1 MKTNLLDELFEEIQG
16 SQALKRTENRML
28 LAQKIDMG
36 MKAKG
41 WNKTKFAKEIGQ
53 KNSVITRW
61 LSGTHNFTSDTLTDI
76 ADVLGIDLLDT
87 SIETSKVSNVVKVSS
102 SPMPEGYNIANL
114 FQNSTLLN
122 STSNFLN

>member
-87 SIETSKVSNVVKVSS
+87 SIETSKISNVVKVSY
-102 SPMPEGYNIANL
+102 SPMPDGYNIANL

>member
-1 MKTNLLDELFEEIQG
+1 MKTNLLDELFEEIQD
-16 SQALKRTENRML
+16 SKALKRTENRML

-76 ADVLGIDLLDT
+76 SELLNINLIDSKIDN
-87 SIETSKVSNVVKVSS
+87 SISTTFIQVSIPSSQKEINV
-102 SPMPEGYNIANL
+102 ANL
-114 FQNSTLLN
+114 YQNSILVN
-122 STSNFLN
+122 STSNLIN

>member
-36 MKAKG
+36 IKAKG
-41 WNKTKFAKEIGQ
+41 WNKTKFAKEIGK

-61 LSGTHNFTSDTLTDI
+61 LSGTHNFTIDTLTDI
-76 ADVLGIDLLDT
+76 GGLLGINLINAQLDNAT
-87 SIETSKVSNVVKVSS
+87 SFTFIQVSS
-102 SPMPEGYNIANL
+102 STVQKEIDVASLYRKSVSVDSSAMPKN
-114 FQNSTLLN
+114 
-122 STSNFLN
+122 

>member
-1 MKTNLLDELFEEIQG
+1 MKNNILNELFEEIQG
-16 SQALKRTENRML
+16 SKELKRTENKML
-28 LAQKIDMG
+28 LAKKIDMG

-41 WNKTKFAKEIGQ
+41 FNKSEFAEEVGQ

-87 SIETSKVSNVVKVSS
+87 SVEMSKVSNIVKVSS
-102 SPMPEGYNIANL
+102 SPMPDGYNIANL

-122 STSNFLN
+122 SNVLN